1 MKSLFT
7 ESAVT
12 LPSRAGRSRAGLQLP
27 LSQAKTQE
35 STSSHLPSDRHCC
48 DMGMGVSM
56 GAAPQRQLRDWTGV
70 LHHVQHV
77 HIRHRL
83 CMIRKM

>member
-27 LSQAKTQE
+27 LSQTAE
-35 STSSHLPSDRHCC
+35 STSSHLPCDRHGC
-48 DMGMGVSM
+48 DTGMGVSM
-56 GAAPQRQLRDWTGV
+56 AAAPQPQLRNSAGAS
-70 LHHVQHV
+70 HHVQNVHV
-77 HIRHRL
+77 RQRL
-83 CMIRKM
+83 GTVKRM